1 MKKLF
6 SADFSQFTDMISSIR
21 EGLTALGCD
30 TATRDRVHVICDEFI
45 TNIINHAY
53 ANESATIQ
61 DIDGHA
67 YTKPL
72 QISCTKTSNQVAV
85 ELTDWGHPFN
95 PLEYSGDPTGKRA
108 HGGLGIGIA
117 GNLADSIVYQRT
129 DDKNIL
135 TCIVTPHGI
144 IDE

>member
-6 SADFSQFTDMISSIR
+6 TADFSQFTDMISHIR

-30 TATRDRVHVICDEFI
+30 AATLDRVHVICDEFI
-45 TNIINHAY
+45 TNIIKHAY
-53 ANESATIQ
+53 DKESVTIQ
-61 DIDGHA
+61 KIDGRQ

-72 QISCTKTSNQVAV
+72 QISCTKASNQVAV

-95 PLEYSGDPTGKRA
+95 PLEYSGDPTGKRT

-117 GNLADSIVYQRT
+117 GNLADSIVYHRT
-129 DDKNIL
+129 DDTNIL
-135 TCIVTPHGI
+135 TCIVTR
-144 IDE
+144 

>member
-6 SADFSQFTDMISSIR
+6 TADFSQFSHMISYIR
-21 EGLTALGCD
+21 EGLATLGCD

-53 ANESATIQ
+53 AKEPATSR
-61 DIDGHA
+61 DLDGHV

-72 QISCTKTSNQVAV
+72 QISCTKASNQVAV

-117 GNLADSIVYQRT
+117 GNLADSIVYQRKNN
-129 DDKNIL
+129 KNIL
-135 TCIVTPHGI
+135 TCIVTR
-144 IDE
+144 